1 MVWKCNNLYVHCS
14 IHIHNKTFIM
24 GRDYRHKTK
33 KADRFEDGYEFFK
46 ERKLDSYD
54 RNKGRKQNKINLN
67 HFQIDEDEEVVE
79 IEFQEG
85 EE

>member
-1 MVWKCNNLYVHCS
+1 
-14 IHIHNKTFIM
+14 M
-24 GRDYRHKTK
+24 GRDYRHHTK
-33 KADRFEDGYEFFK
+33 KSDRFEDGYEIFK

-67 HFQIDEDEEVVE
+67 QFHLQEEDDTFEM
-79 IEFQEG
+79 EFKEG

>member
-1 MVWKCNNLYVHCS
+1 M
-14 IHIHNKTFIM
+14 
-24 GRDYRHKTK
+24 
-33 KADRFEDGYEFFK
+33 FK

-67 HFQIDEDEEVVE
+67 HFQLQEDDV
-79 IEFQEG
+79 IEMNWEEG

>member
-1 MVWKCNNLYVHCS
+1 
-14 IHIHNKTFIM
+14 M

>member
-1 MVWKCNNLYVHCS
+1 
-14 IHIHNKTFIM
+14 M

-33 KADRFEDGYEFFK
+33 KSDRFEDGYEMFK

-67 HFQIDEDEEVVE
+67 QFKVDDDEDI
-79 IEFQEG
+79 IEMEFEEG

>member
-1 MVWKCNNLYVHCS
+1 
-14 IHIHNKTFIM
+14 M

-33 KADRFEDGYEFFK
+33 KSERSEDGYEMFK

-67 HFQIDEDEEVVE
+67 HFQIEEDDDSFETNWEES
-79 IEFQEG
+79 G
-85 EE
+85 E